1 MNDTVS
7 ANDPD
12 ADHPASDDN
21 LGTEEG
27 HQEAIARAARAASHR
42 QAGPSGSSQGSA
54 LPPSDQSLLVWLLE
68 DLNLGG
74 PTSAAGDDGTTT
86 NT

>member
-1 MNDTVS
+1 MNYTVS
-7 ANDPD
+7 ANDPV
-12 ADHPASDDN
+12 ADHPASDDT

-27 HQEAIARAARAASHR
+27 HQEAIARAARAASHG

-54 LPPSDQSLLVWLLE
+54 LPPSDLSLLVWQLE
-68 DLNLGG
+68 DLTLGG
-74 PTSAAGDDGTTT
+74 PTSAAGTTT

>member
-12 ADHPASDDN
+12 ADRPASDDD

-27 HQEAIARAARAASHR
+27 HQEAIARAESHG

-54 LPPSDQSLLVWLLE
+54 LPPSLLSLLVWQLD

-74 PTSAAGDDGTTT
+74 PTSAAGDGTTT

>member
-7 ANDPD
+7 ASDRV

-21 LGTEEG
+21 LGTEEE
-27 HQEAIARAARAASHR
+27 HQEAIARAARAASHG

-54 LPPSDQSLLVWLLE
+54 LPPSDLSLLVWLLE
-68 DLNLGG
+68 DLTLGG
-74 PTSAAGDDGTTT
+74 PTSAAGTTT

>member
-1 MNDTVS
+1 MNYTVS
-7 ANDPD
+7 ANDPV
-12 ADHPASDDN
+12 ADHPASDDD

-27 HQEAIARAARAASHR
+27 HQEAIARAESHG

-54 LPPSDQSLLVWLLE
+54 LPPSILSLLVWQFD

-74 PTSAAGDDGTTT
+74 PTSAAGDGTTT

>member
-7 ANDPD
+7 ASDRV
-12 ADHPASDDN
+12 ADHPASDDD
-21 LGTEEG
+21 LGTEEE
-27 HQEAIARAARAASHR
+27 HQAIARAASHR

-54 LPPSDQSLLVWLLE
+54 LPPSDLSLLVWLLE
-68 DLNLGG
+68 DLTLGG
-74 PTSAAGDDGTTT
+74 PTSAAGTTT

>member
-1 MNDTVS
+1 MNYTVS
-7 ANDPD
+7 ASDRV
-12 ADHPASDDN
+12 ADHPASDDD
-21 LGTEEG
+21 LGTEAG
-27 HQEAIARAARAASHR
+27 HQEAIARAESHR

-54 LPPSDQSLLVWLLE
+54 LPPSDLSLLVWQLE
-68 DLNLGG
+68 DLTLGG